1 MNAAL
6 RLEDSQRPH
15 LAEVWCK
22 EKQSVAF
29 FFFWRGFVSVWPSSP
44 NVELK
49 LKWPICVCVFNCSTL
64 QNKYVKKHYFYH
76 IIGGF
81 SSQICSQ
88 HADKTEQMPQQS
100 GAPCSLSKQA
110 RSVNMGI
117 ERKLAALHG
126 ASVCCVST
134 VWYEEGRKQSWQ
146 PVRSAATPE
155 NVTIHEE
162 EIVKMPVLS
171 LSTGQLKVT
180 LVTTRSAE

>member
-15 LAEVWCK
+15 LEEVWCK
-22 EKQSVAF
+22 EKTICGLFLFLKRICLSLAI
-29 FFFWRGFVSVWPSSP
+29 
-44 NVELK
+44 K
-49 LKWPICVCVFNCSTL
+49 LKWPVCVCVFNCSTL
-64 QNKYVKKHYFYH
+64 QNKYIKKHYFYY

-110 RSVNMGI
+110 KSVNMGI

-126 ASVCCVST
+126 ASVSCVST
-134 VWYEEGRKQSWQ
+134 AWYEEGRKQSWQ

-162 EIVKMPVLS
+162 WIVKMQGLS
-171 LSTGQLKVT
+171 LSTGPLKMT

>member
-15 LAEVWCK
+15 LEEVWCK
-22 EKQSVAF
+22 EKTICGLFLFLKRICLSLAI
-29 FFFWRGFVSVWPSSP
+29 
-44 NVELK
+44 K
-49 LKWPICVCVFNCSTL
+49 LKWPVCVCVFNCSTL
-64 QNKYVKKHYFYH
+64 QNKYVKKHYFYY

-117 ERKLAALHG
+117 ERFMELLSPACPQRDMKRA
-126 ASVCCVST
+126 
-134 VWYEEGRKQSWQ
+134 
-146 PVRSAATPE
+146 E
-155 NVTIHEE
+155 NSRG
-162 EIVKMPVLS
+162 S
-171 LSTGQLKVT
+171 LSEVLQRQKMSQYM
-180 LVTTRSAE
+180 RSKL